1 MDRLHDN
8 AMLHP
13 SKIAAVFTSGVSISY
28 GELDRRASRVARWLI
43 ALGLAPGDGIALFLD
58 NDPRTFELWFG
69 ARRAGLYFTP
79 LSTQL
84 TRFEVAGIVNDCGAK
99 LLISTAR
106 TAAVVR
112 DLAPLLRSGLNGHFM
127 IGGAEGNAQ
136 SYEAAVLTVSDE
148 GELPPRPVGREFLYS
163 SGTTGKPCGI
173 RRPLARYE
181 DRYALPELEQRLRT
195 IFELGADTVYLSPAP
210 LYHSTGRFNVRVIE
224 CGGTAVV
231 MEKFDSEAALAAIE
245 RHHVTHSHWV
255 PTMFVKMLA
264 LPAATRA
271 RYDLSS
277 MRRAIH
283 AAAPCPP
290 ELKDAMIQWW
300 GPILDEY
307 YGGTENAGVTY
318 IDSHDWLRHRGSV
331 GRPICGAAHIVGE
344 DGAELVAPA
353 TGVIYFSGGVNFA
366 YHNDA
371 AKTASAINE
380 RGWATYGDLGYL
392 DADGYLYISDRRAD
406 LIVTGGVNVYPQ
418 EVENV
423 LLGHPAVLDAAVIGV
438 PDAVFG
444 EEVKAIV
451 QLKDAR
457 ASEDDLRTSLL
468 AHCASRLSK
477 IKCPRTIDFVDALPR
492 TETGKLLR
500 RVLKERYRTAASSAG
515 RH

>member
-13 SKIAAVFTSGVSISY
+13 DKVAAVFTGGVSLTY

-43 ALGLAPGDGIALFLD
+43 SLGLAPGDGIALLMD

-69 ARRAGLYFTP
+69 ARRAGIYYTP

-84 TRFEVAGIVNDCGAK
+84 TRFEVADIVNNCGAK
-99 LLISTAR
+99 LLITTAR
-106 TAAVVR
+106 TTAIAE
-112 DLAPLLRSGLNGHFM
+112 DLAPLLQSELIGHFV
-127 IGGAEGNAQ
+127 IGESQSKAQ
-136 SYEAAVLTVSDE
+136 CYEAAVLTASDE

-163 SGTTGKPCGI
+163 SGTTGKPRGI

-181 DRYALPELEQRLRT
+181 DRYALPELEKRLRT
-195 IFELGADTVYLSPAP
+195 IFEIGADTVYLSPSP

-231 MEKFDSEAALAAIE
+231 MDKFDSEAALAAIE
-245 RHHVTHSHWV
+245 RHRVTHSHWV
-255 PTMFVKMLA
+255 PTMFVKLLA
-264 LPAATRA
+264 LPEATRA
-271 RYDLSS
+271 RYDLAS

-318 IDSHDWLRHRGSV
+318 IDSHDWLLHRGSV
-331 GRPICGAAHIVGE
+331 GRPICGAAHIVGD
-344 DGAELVAPA
+344 DGAELVAGT
-353 TGVIYFSGGVNFA
+353 TGSIWFSGGVGFA

-371 AKTASAINE
+371 AKTASAVDA
-380 RGWATYGDLGYL
+380 RGWATYGDLGHL
-392 DADGYLYISDRRAD
+392 DAEGYLYISDRRAD
-406 LIVTGGVNVYPQ
+406 LVVTGGVNVYPQ
-418 EVENV
+418 EIENV
-423 LLGHPAVLDAAVIGV
+423 LLTHPAVFDAAVIGV
-438 PDAVFG
+438 PDAVYG
-444 EEVKAIV
+444 EQVKAVV
-451 QLKDAR
+451 QLKPASACGDAVR
-457 ASEDDLRTSLL
+457 ADLL

-500 RVLKERYRTAASSAG
+500 RVLKARYRTA
-515 RH
+515 HN